1 MRIMFAILG
10 LFLSIA
16 LNCQAGEPE
25 DCLDRIQSAI
35 DTCDANTFGQLVD
48 LDRMTES
55 TLNALSGIAAQ
66 PDGNFAL
73 DPLLA
78 LPLLQLSGPQ
88 GAALRNMLGTEIKKY
103 ILNGVGSGSFA
114 GRQPIRE
121 QTGGL
126 MSSLFSNASNGRK
139 EILSKGEPVAYD
151 EGWHMPFTLHD
162 YGNNHDY
169 RIIGRFLATDSG
181 AKLVEIEN
189 LDELIDQLQKEA
201 AE

>member
-16 LNCQAGEPE
+16 LNCQAAEPE
-25 DCLDRIQSAI
+25 DCLNRIQSAI
-35 DTCDANTFGQLVD
+35 DTCDATAFGQLVD
-48 LDRMTES
+48 LDSMTES
-55 TLNALSGIAAQ
+55 AIDALAEIAAQ
-66 PDGNFAL
+66 PGDNFAL
-73 DPLLA
+73 DPMLA

-103 ILNGVGSGSFA
+103 ILNGVASGSFA
-114 GRQPIRE
+114 GRRPVRE

-139 EILSKGEPVAYD
+139 EILAKGEPVAYD

-189 LDELIDQLQKEA
+189 LDELVTQLQNEA